1 MSGGFSDAG
10 AVFPAGALHIP
21 LYPGLL
27 CPGRRTGWQRTGGN
41 RHLYA
46 GTGEWGADAR
56 HCKGAG
62 KQVYLISLKNNGCL
76 LVQTIYFRESFMKS
90 CM

>member
-10 AVFPAGALHIP
+10 ALFPAGALHIP

-27 CPGRRTGWQRTGGN
+27 CPGRRTGWRGTGGN

-46 GTGEWGADAR
+46 GIGEWGADNR
-56 HCKGAG
+56 RCNGIG
-62 KQVYLISLKNNGCL
+62 KQV
-76 LVQTIYFRESFMKS
+76 
-90 CM
+90 